1 MDGRG
6 NTIHAALRREAGFR
20 GLRLRLR
27 LNWNGAQQIVKLAL
41 TPAFPVLERRD
52 GCPGGEIRREL
63 NGEEFPFFNYTLLRG
78 REQSLAVVSK
88 DCFACDVQPGG
99 ELRLTLL
106 RTPYY
111 AHHDPYRVPA
121 VNTYRI
127 TDQGEHEYEIALLA
141 DPSPEELQREI
152 FRQTDP
158 VVFSESTLGVRRDL
172 V

>member
-1 MDGRG
+1 M
-6 NTIHAALRREAGFR
+6 
-20 GLRLRLR
+20 
-27 LNWNGAQQIVKLAL
+27 
-41 TPAFPVLERRD
+41 
-52 GCPGGEIRREL
+52 
-63 NGEEFPFFNYTLLRG
+63 
-78 REQSLAVVSK
+78 SK
-88 DCFACDVQPGG
+88 DCFACDVQSGG
-99 ELRLTLL
+99 ELHLTLL